1 MGKKYYK
8 IFISIG
14 TVLTVVGLL
23 IDALATDA
31 FAMLLEFSSFA
42 FINAI
47 LAVCLITSKNNV
59 VENIGVGLSA
69 YCGVYG
75 IVKFAVALNSEIFY
89 MSYLGMSIMIIGAIV
104 YYISL
109 ILNYF
114 GYKKATG
121 ISQKDLY
128 EEVNFYYKMKNEGI
142 INEQEYEGL
151 KSAVIEKIG
160 KNNFTVSDLG
170 KWKKLLDQSI
180 ITDGEFIKLKAAI
193 LGK

>member
-1 MGKKYYK
+1 
-8 IFISIG
+8 
-14 TVLTVVGLL
+14 
-23 IDALATDA
+23 
-31 FAMLLEFSSFA
+31 
-42 FINAI
+42 
-47 LAVCLITSKNNV
+47 
-59 VENIGVGLSA
+59 
-69 YCGVYG
+69 
-75 IVKFAVALNSEIFY
+75 
-89 MSYLGMSIMIIGAIV
+89 MIIGAIV

-193 LGK
+193 LDK